1 MIALFFVLTC
11 TLFGQ
16 DISSGRIYAAE
27 GDDFVILR
35 DSRRILYNADRVNED
50 PIAIMPGDIFQTGQQ
65 SSADIQFGNNGPF
78 LKIVENSNIGFV
90 GQGNGQ
96 TSLALNLYYGR
107 IRIKNGDG
115 GPTVH
120 VSSQNGL
127 VEVKHGDTG
136 IDYIVRNDLITLH
149 SDASVALPV
158 LYVTNFEGETNVFP
172 ANSGNAVSVLPQLIV
187 REGETV
193 SVEFIS
199 SLSYVERNAQE
210 SASADYWRIYDFA
223 PVPVSPSAIVEAPH
237 SAVESPSQ
245 DDLTT
250 ADTVPSNSASA
261 EKASSPDDGTAVSSN
276 IEEIPFSIPDVR
288 PEYEALARRKN
299 SAFIASLIFFTGGL
313 ILEGVGMYYHYGG
326 DADKGY
332 FYTISGAL
340 VAGAGVASLIH
351 GFTIKL
357 E

>member
-16 DISSGRIYAAE
+16 DISSGRIYAAK

-127 VEVKHGDTG
+127 VEVKRGDTG
-136 IDYIVRNDLITLH
+136 IDYIVRNDLITLQ
-149 SDASVALPV
+149 SDASVATPV
-158 LYVTNFEGETNVFP
+158 LYVTNFGGETNVFP

-193 SVEFIS
+193 SVEFVS

-210 SASADYWRIYDFA
+210 SASADYWRTYNFA

-245 DDLTT
+245 DDSTT
-250 ADTVPSNSASA
+250 ADTVPSDIASV
-261 EKASSPDDGTAVSSN
+261 ETASPPDDTAVSSN

-288 PEYEALARRKN
+288 PEYEALARRRN

-313 ILEGVGMYYHYGG
+313 ILEGVGMYYQYDGN
-326 DADKGY
+326 ADKGY

-340 VAGAGVASLIH
+340 VAGAGVVSLIH
-351 GFTIKL
+351 GLTIKL